1 MYQATVPQK
10 GKDAVE
16 NWEEELKVERERKDK
31 KKVAQE
37 VDWII
42 DMGTTRTRETLYHK
56 TIEMAWHTKMLIGKV
71 KVGWEETRMEDQQ
84 EMHTL
89 MEDIQRRVSEL
100 ENIVKLLVE
109 IEKN

>member
-1 MYQATVPQK
+1 
-10 GKDAVE
+10 
-16 NWEEELKVERERKDK
+16 
-31 KKVAQE
+31 

-42 DMGTTRTRETLYHK
+42 DTGTTCTWETLYHK
-56 TIEMAWHTKMLIGKV
+56 NLKMAWYTKMLIGKV